1 MHHARRTAGEA
12 GTDGCDDANA
22 TLTPSHDID
31 EEVALSPYRSSL
43 NVARK
48 FNLLTLVL

>member
-12 GTDGCDDANA
+12 GTVGCDDANA
-22 TLTPSHDID
+22 TLTQSHDID
-31 EEVALSPYRSSL
+31 EE
-43 NVARK
+43 VARK